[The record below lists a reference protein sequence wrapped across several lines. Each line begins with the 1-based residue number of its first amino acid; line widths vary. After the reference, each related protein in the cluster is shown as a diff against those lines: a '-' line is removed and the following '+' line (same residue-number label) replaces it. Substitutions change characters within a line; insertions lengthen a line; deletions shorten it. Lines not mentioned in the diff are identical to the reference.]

1 MRQRRRRAELLAA
14 AAVVSGA
21 GCGTQFP
28 PAAHTHGS
36 WLADL
41 AQKQAV
47 ELGDPSP
54 RRVLIATGRVDVVEL
69 WGRFVCGRSCFI
81 QAGNKPPRGN
91 YARIT
96 VDPRTRSI
104 DGFAL
109 RTIP

>member
-1 MRQRRRRAELLAA
+1 
-14 AAVVSGA
+14 
-21 GCGTQFP
+21 
-28 PAAHTHGS
+28 
-36 WLADL
+36 
-41 AQKQAV
+41 
-47 ELGDPSP
+47 
-54 RRVLIATGRVDVVEL
+54 VLIATGRVDVVEL